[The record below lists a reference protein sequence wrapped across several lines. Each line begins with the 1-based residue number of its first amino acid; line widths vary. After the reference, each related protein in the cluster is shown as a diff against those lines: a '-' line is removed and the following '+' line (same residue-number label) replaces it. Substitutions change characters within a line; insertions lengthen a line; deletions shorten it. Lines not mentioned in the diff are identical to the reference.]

1 MNISWLKSELK
12 VLAGAL
18 LTIML
23 IGLITG
29 LWGWVSI
36 LVLLPV
42 MVWWL
47 SQILQLYQWLIS
59 GASTRHPPD
68 LFGLC
73 QNIVEQICAIKKDN
87 FTQQKQAEE
96 LINRFEAA
104 TAAMPDAMLIV
115 DDEYN
120 LEWANDVSM
129 HVLGINVERDKGH
142 KVSNIVR
149 DPKIIRY
156 LNHGDFTRPL
166 EFQSSRS
173 EQNDLVLRVI
183 PYGKGHN
190 LFYVQDHLEVLRLQQ
205 VREDFIANASHE
217 LRTPLTAVVGY
228 LEALSIRDTASS
240 TTNTGINAALQQALR
255 MKRLVEDLLS
265 LSRLESLPLNQ
276 SKEETIDL
284 AELVDECVQIVA
296 GSQMFH
302 QQQFKNNLPRPCLY
316 VGDSSELRSA
326 IQNTIENA
334 IKYSSSDA
342 SVIFDWQIH
351 NNKGASLYVRDQGE
365 GIDEQ
370 HLMRLTERFYRVDAG
385 RSRDL
390 GGTGLGL
397 SIVKHVM
404 ERHGGQVY
412 IQSEVGV
419 GTTVE
424 LSFPASMRID
434 PDEPER
440 G

>member
-1 MNISWLKSELK
+1 MSIRWLKSEIQLLL
-12 VLAGAL
+12 VAL
-18 LTIML
+18 LVVLLMEV
-23 IGLITG
+23 ITG
-29 LWGWVSI
+29 LWGWVSTFI
-36 LVLLPV
+36 LVSLIG
-42 MVWWL
+42 WWL
-47 SQILQLYQWLIS
+47 SQVLQLYQWLIS

-73 QNIVEQICAIKKDN
+73 HEIVNQICAIKKDN
-87 FTQQKQAEE
+87 LIQQKEAEE

-115 DDEYN
+115 DDDYN

-129 HVLGINVERDKGH
+129 HVLGIDVERDRGR

-149 DPKIIRY
+149 DPRIIRY
-156 LNHGDFTRPL
+156 LNRGEFSHPL

-173 EQNDLVLRVI
+173 EQNDLVMRVI

-228 LEALSIRDTASS
+228 LEALSIRETASS

-302 QQQFKNNLPRPCLY
+302 QQQFKNNLPRPCLC
-316 VGDSSELRSA
+316 VGDSSELHSA
-326 IQNTIENA
+326 IQNIIENA

-351 NNKGASLYVRDQGE
+351 KNKGASLYVRDQGE

-370 HLMRLTERFYRVDAG
+370 HLARLTERFYRVDAG

-404 ERHGGQVY
+404 ERHGGQIY
-412 IQSEVGV
+412 IQSKIGV
-419 GTTVE
+419 GTTIE
-424 LSFPASMRID
+424 LSFPAGMHIGPS
-434 PDEPER
+434 ES
-440 G
+440 

>member
-1 MNISWLKSELK
+1 MSIKWLKSEIELLL
-12 VLAGAL
+12 VAL
-18 LTIML
+18 LVVLLM
-23 IGLITG
+23 GVITG
-29 LWGWVSI
+29 LWGWVSTFI
-36 LVLLPV
+36 LVPLIG
-42 MVWWL
+42 WWL
-47 SQILQLYQWLIS
+47 SQVLQLYQWLIS

-73 QNIVEQICAIKKDN
+73 HEIVNQICAIKKDN
-87 FTQQKQAEE
+87 FIQQKEAEE

-115 DDEYN
+115 DDDYN

-129 HVLGINVERDKGH
+129 HVLGIDVERDRGR

-149 DPKIIRY
+149 DPRIIRY
-156 LNHGDFTRPL
+156 LNRGEFSHPL

-173 EQNDLVLRVI
+173 EQNDLVMRVI

-228 LEALSIRDTASS
+228 LEALSIRETASS

-284 AELVDECVQIVA
+284 ACLVDECVQIVA

-302 QQQFKNNLPRPCLY
+302 QQQFKNNLPRPCLC
-316 VGDSSELRSA
+316 VGDSSELHSA
-326 IQNTIENA
+326 IQNIIENA

-351 NNKGASLYVRDQGE
+351 KNKGASLYVRDQGE

-370 HLMRLTERFYRVDAG
+370 HLARLTERFYRVDAG

-404 ERHGGQVY
+404 ERHGGQIY
-412 IQSEVGV
+412 IQSKIGV

-424 LSFPASMRID
+424 LSFPAGMHIGPS
-434 PDEPER
+434 ES
-440 G
+440 

>member
-1 MNISWLKSELK
+1 MSIRWLKSEIELLL
-12 VLAGAL
+12 VAL
-18 LTIML
+18 LVVLLM
-23 IGLITG
+23 GVITG
-29 LWGWVSI
+29 LWGWVSTFI
-36 LVLLPV
+36 LVPLIG
-42 MVWWL
+42 WWL
-47 SQILQLYQWLIS
+47 SQVLQLYQWLIS

-73 QNIVEQICAIKKDN
+73 HEIVNQICAIKKDN
-87 FTQQKQAEE
+87 SIQQKEAEE

-115 DDEYN
+115 DDDYN

-129 HVLGINVERDKGH
+129 HVLGIDVERDRGR

-149 DPKIIRY
+149 DPRIIRY
-156 LNHGDFTRPL
+156 LNRGEFSHPL

-173 EQNDLVLRVI
+173 EQNDLVMRVI

-228 LEALSIRDTASS
+228 LEALSIRETASS

-284 AELVDECVQIVA
+284 ACLVDECVQIVA

-302 QQQFKNNLPRPCLY
+302 QQQFKNNLPRPCLC
-316 VGDSSELRSA
+316 VGDSSELHSA
-326 IQNTIENA
+326 IQNIIENA

-351 NNKGASLYVRDQGE
+351 KNKGASLYVRDQGE

-370 HLMRLTERFYRVDAG
+370 HLARLTERFYRVDAG

-404 ERHGGQVY
+404 ERHGGQIY
-412 IQSEVGV
+412 IQSKIGV

-424 LSFPASMRID
+424 LSFPAGMHIGPS
-434 PDEPER
+434 ES
-440 G
+440 

>member
-1 MNISWLKSELK
+1 MSIRWLKSEIELLL
-12 VLAGAL
+12 VAL
-18 LTIML
+18 LVVLLM
-23 IGLITG
+23 GVITG
-29 LWGWVSI
+29 LWGWVSTFI
-36 LVLLPV
+36 LVPLIG
-42 MVWWL
+42 WWL
-47 SQILQLYQWLIS
+47 SQVLQLYQWLIS

-73 QNIVEQICAIKKDN
+73 HEIVNQICAIKKDN
-87 FTQQKQAEE
+87 FIQQKEAEE

-115 DDEYN
+115 DDDYN

-129 HVLGINVERDKGH
+129 HVLGIDVERDRGR

-149 DPKIIRY
+149 DPRIIRY
-156 LNHGDFTRPL
+156 LNRGEFSHPL

-173 EQNDLVLRVI
+173 EQNDLVMRVI

-228 LEALSIRDTASS
+228 LEALSIRETASS

-284 AELVDECVQIVA
+284 ACLVDECVLTV
-296 GSQMFH
+296 SSSSMFQ
-302 QQQFKNNLPRPCLY
+302 QQQFKNNLPRPCLC
-316 VGDSSELRSA
+316 VGDSSELHSA
-326 IQNTIENA
+326 IQNIIENA

-351 NNKGASLYVRDQGE
+351 KNKGASLYVRDQGE

-370 HLMRLTERFYRVDAG
+370 HLVRLTERFYRVDAG

-404 ERHGGQVY
+404 ERHGGQIY
-412 IQSEVGV
+412 IQSKIGV

-424 LSFPASMRID
+424 LSFPAGMHIGPS
-434 PDEPER
+434 ES
-440 G
+440 

>member
-1 MNISWLKSELK
+1 MSIRWLKSEIELLL
-12 VLAGAL
+12 VAL
-18 LTIML
+18 LVVLLM
-23 IGLITG
+23 GVITG
-29 LWGWVSI
+29 LWGWVSTFI
-36 LVLLPV
+36 LVTLIG
-42 MVWWL
+42 WWL
-47 SQILQLYQWLIS
+47 SQVLQLYQWLIS

-73 QNIVEQICAIKKDN
+73 REIVNQICAIKKDN
-87 FTQQKQAEE
+87 FIQQKEAEE

-115 DDEYN
+115 DDDYN

-129 HVLGINVERDKGH
+129 HVLGIDVERDRGR

-149 DPKIIRY
+149 DPRIIRY
-156 LNHGDFTRPL
+156 LNRGEFSHPL

-173 EQNDLVLRVI
+173 EQNDLVMRVI

-228 LEALSIRDTASS
+228 LEALSIRETASS

-302 QQQFKNNLPRPCLY
+302 QQQFKNNLPRPCLC
-316 VGDSSELRSA
+316 VGDSSELHSA
-326 IQNTIENA
+326 IHNIIENA

-351 NNKGASLYVRDQGE
+351 KNKGASLYVRDQGE

-370 HLMRLTERFYRVDAG
+370 HLARLTERFYRVDAG

-404 ERHGGQVY
+404 ERHGGQIY
-412 IQSEVGV
+412 IQSKIGV
-419 GTTVE
+419 GTTIE
-424 LSFPASMRID
+424 LSFPAGMHIGPS
-434 PDEPER
+434 ES
-440 G
+440 

>member
-1 MNISWLKSELK
+1 MSIRWLKSEIELLL
-12 VLAGAL
+12 VAL
-18 LTIML
+18 LVVLLM
-23 IGLITG
+23 GVITG
-29 LWGWVSI
+29 LWGWVSTFI
-36 LVLLPV
+36 LVPLIG
-42 MVWWL
+42 WWL
-47 SQILQLYQWLIS
+47 SQVLQLYQWLIS

-73 QNIVEQICAIKKDN
+73 REIVNQICAIKKDN
-87 FTQQKQAEE
+87 FIQQKEAEE

-115 DDEYN
+115 DDDYN

-129 HVLGINVERDKGH
+129 HVLGIDVERDRGR

-149 DPKIIRY
+149 DPRIIRY
-156 LNHGDFTRPL
+156 LNRGEFSHPL

-173 EQNDLVLRVI
+173 EQNDLVMRVV

-228 LEALSIRDTASS
+228 LEALSIRETASS

-302 QQQFKNNLPRPCLY
+302 QQQFKNNLPRPCLC
-316 VGDSSELRSA
+316 VGDSSELHSA
-326 IQNTIENA
+326 IHNIIENA

-351 NNKGASLYVRDQGE
+351 KNKGASLYVRDQGE

-370 HLMRLTERFYRVDAG
+370 HLARLTERFYRVDAG

-404 ERHGGQVY
+404 ERHGGQIY
-412 IQSEVGV
+412 IQSKIGV
-419 GTTVE
+419 GTTIE
-424 LSFPASMRID
+424 LSFPAGMHIGPS
-434 PDEPER
+434 ES
-440 G
+440 

>member
-12 VLAGAL
+12 VLFGAL
-18 LTIML
+18 LVVLL
-23 IGLITG
+23 IGFITG

-36 LVLLPV
+36 FILVSV
-42 MVWWL
+42 MGWWL
-47 SQILQLYQWLIS
+47 SQILQLYLWLTS

-73 QNIVEQICAIKKDN
+73 QNIVDQICAIKKSN
-87 FTQQKQAEE
+87 FIQQKQAEE

-120 LEWANDVSM
+120 LEWANDVSTR
-129 HVLGINVERDKGH
+129 VLGIDVERDKGN

-156 LNHGDFTRPL
+156 LNHGDFTHPL

-173 EQNDLVLRVI
+173 EQNDLVMRVI

-217 LRTPLTAVVGY
+217 LRTPLTAVLGY
-228 LEALSIRDTASS
+228 LEALSIRETAGTDT
-240 TTNTGINAALQQALR
+240 TDVINTALQQALR

-284 AELVDECVQIVA
+284 AQLVDECVQIVA
-296 GSQMFH
+296 DSKMLH
-302 QQQFKNNLPRPCLY
+302 QQQFKNNLPRPCLCI
-316 VGDSSELRSA
+316 GDSSELCSA

-334 IKYSSSDA
+334 IKYSSADA
-342 SVIFDWQIH
+342 SVTFDWEVH
-351 NNKGASLYVRDQGE
+351 KNKGASLYVRDQGE

-404 ERHGGQVY
+404 ERHGGQIY
-412 IQSEVGV
+412 IQSEIGV

-424 LSFPASMRID
+424 LSFPAGMHID
-434 PDEPER
+434 PDKLE
-440 G
+440 

>member
-1 MNISWLKSELK
+1 
-12 VLAGAL
+12 
-18 LTIML
+18 
-23 IGLITG
+23 
-29 LWGWVSI
+29 
-36 LVLLPV
+36 
-42 MVWWL
+42 
-47 SQILQLYQWLIS
+47 
-59 GASTRHPPD
+59 
-68 LFGLC
+68 
-73 QNIVEQICAIKKDN
+73 
-87 FTQQKQAEE
+87 
-96 LINRFEAA
+96 
-104 TAAMPDAMLIV
+104 
-115 DDEYN
+115 
-120 LEWANDVSM
+120 
-129 HVLGINVERDKGH
+129 
-142 KVSNIVR
+142 
-149 DPKIIRY
+149 
-156 LNHGDFTRPL
+156 
-166 EFQSSRS
+166 
-173 EQNDLVLRVI
+173 
-183 PYGKGHN
+183 
-190 LFYVQDHLEVLRLQQ
+190 
-205 VREDFIANASHE
+205 
-217 LRTPLTAVVGY
+217 
-228 LEALSIRDTASS
+228 
-240 TTNTGINAALQQALR
+240 
-255 MKRLVEDLLS
+255 
-265 LSRLESLPLNQ
+265 
-276 SKEETIDL
+276 
-284 AELVDECVQIVA
+284 VQIVA

>member
-1 MNISWLKSELK
+1 MNFTLLKSELK
-12 VLAGAL
+12 VLISAFFVVL
-18 LTIML
+18 LLGFM
-23 IGLITG
+23 TG

-36 LVLLPV
+36 IILVPV
-42 MVWWL
+42 MLWWL
-47 SQILQLYQWLIS
+47 SQVLQCYVWIKS
-59 GASTRHPPD
+59 GASIKNPPR

-73 QNIVEQICAIKKDN
+73 QNIVAHICAIKKDN
-87 FTQQKQAEE
+87 FARQKQAEE

-120 LEWANDVSM
+120 LEWANDVSTS
-129 HVLGINVERDKGH
+129 VLGIDLERDRGR

-156 LNHGDFTRPL
+156 LNNADFTRPL

-173 EQNDLVLRVI
+173 EQNDLVMRVI
-183 PYGKGHN
+183 PYGRGHN

-228 LEALSIRDTASS
+228 LEALSMYEESNSA
-240 TTNTGINAALQQALR
+240 TTGGINAALQQALR

-276 SKEETIDL
+276 SKPETIDL
-284 AELVDECVQIVA
+284 SVLVDECVQLVA
-296 GSQMFH
+296 GSSMFH
-302 QQQFKNNLPRPCLY
+302 QQQFKNNLPRPCLC
-316 VGDSSELRSA
+316 VGDSAELCSA

-334 IKYSSSDA
+334 IKYSSPNTT
-342 SVIFDWQIH
+342 VTFDWQVH
-351 NNKGASLYVRDQGE
+351 KNNGASLYVRDQGE

-370 HLMRLTERFYRVDAG
+370 HLTRLTERFYRVDAG

-404 ERHGGQVY
+404 DRHGGQIY
-412 IQSEVGV
+412 IQSELSV

-424 LSFPASMRID
+424 LSFPSSMFIAGD
-434 PDEPER
+434 TAQN

>member
-1 MNISWLKSELK
+1 MSIRWLKSEIELLL
-12 VLAGAL
+12 VAL
-18 LTIML
+18 LVVLLM
-23 IGLITG
+23 GVITG
-29 LWGWVSI
+29 LWGWVSTFI
-36 LVLLPV
+36 LVPLIG
-42 MVWWL
+42 WWL
-47 SQILQLYQWLIS
+47 SQVLQLYQWLIS

-73 QNIVEQICAIKKDN
+73 HEIVNQICAIKKDN
-87 FTQQKQAEE
+87 FIQQKEAEE

-115 DDEYN
+115 DDDYN

-129 HVLGINVERDKGH
+129 HVLGIDVERDRGR

-149 DPKIIRY
+149 DPRIIRY
-156 LNHGDFTRPL
+156 LNRGEFSHPL

-173 EQNDLVLRVI
+173 EQNDLVMRVI

-228 LEALSIRDTASS
+228 LEALSIRETASS

-284 AELVDECVQIVA
+284 ACLVDECVQIVA

-302 QQQFKNNLPRPCLY
+302 QQQFKNNLPRPCLC
-316 VGDSSELRSA
+316 VGDSSELHSA
-326 IQNTIENA
+326 IQNIIENA

-351 NNKGASLYVRDQGE
+351 KNKGASLYVRDQGE

-370 HLMRLTERFYRVDAG
+370 HLARLTERFYRVDAG

-404 ERHGGQVY
+404 ERHGGQIY
-412 IQSEVGV
+412 IQSKIGV

-424 LSFPASMRID
+424 LSFPAGMHIGPS
-434 PDEPER
+434 ES
-440 G
+440 

>member
-1 MNISWLKSELK
+1 MSIRWLKSEIELLL
-12 VLAGAL
+12 VAL
-18 LTIML
+18 LVVLLM
-23 IGLITG
+23 GVITG
-29 LWGWVSI
+29 LWGWVSTFI
-36 LVLLPV
+36 LVPLIG
-42 MVWWL
+42 WWL
-47 SQILQLYQWLIS
+47 SQVLQLYQWLIS

-73 QNIVEQICAIKKDN
+73 HEIVNQICAIKKDN
-87 FTQQKQAEE
+87 SIQQKEAEE

-115 DDEYN
+115 DDDYN

-129 HVLGINVERDKGH
+129 HVLGIDVERDRGR

-149 DPKIIRY
+149 DPRIIRY
-156 LNHGDFTRPL
+156 LNRGEFSHPL

-173 EQNDLVLRVI
+173 EQNDLVMRVI

-228 LEALSIRDTASS
+228 LEALSIRETASS

-284 AELVDECVQIVA
+284 ACLVDECVLTV
-296 GSQMFH
+296 SSSSMFQ
-302 QQQFKNNLPRPCLY
+302 QQQFKNNLPRPCLC

-326 IQNTIENA
+326 IQNIIENA

-351 NNKGASLYVRDQGE
+351 KNKGASLYVRDQGE

-370 HLMRLTERFYRVDAG
+370 HLVRLTERFYRVDAG

-404 ERHGGQVY
+404 ERHGGQIY
-412 IQSEVGV
+412 IQSEIGV

-424 LSFPASMRID
+424 LSFPAGMHIGPS
-434 PDEPER
+434 ES
-440 G
+440 